1 MPMTAERPFGSR
13 LWRAG
18 ADMTMTIVTGFRV
31 RNPNSAPDHLDG
43 KRMIVSAAS
52 MTLPCQRH
60 LFDIPAGTAYLDG
73 AAYSPL
79 PQSVRAAGQ
88 TGVLTKSQ
96 PWANPRSREDDWAGR
111 ARAAAARLIGARA
124 EDVAIVSAVSHGIGT
139 AARNLPLPAGS
150 RVLRVQ
156 DEFPSL
162 ALPWDRLAAEAG
174 ASVEIVPRPQDGD
187 WTAAILEAIARPGAP
202 PLSVACLTPLH
213 WSDGAIIDLDRIAP
227 AVHAA
232 GAALVVDATQAVGAM
247 PVDVARWQP
256 DFLAFPTYKWVLGPY
271 SLAFLYAAP
280 HRQSGLPLEE
290 NNSNRPAGHFAPGA
304 RRYDKGERNDPIALP
319 MAATGLELVESWGTA
334 AVEARL
340 RGLTDRLAEG
350 AAGLGLAVLPRPL
363 RAPHI
368 LGLRIPGGMPPGLIE
383 ALAGRGVHVSD
394 RLGVLRVSPHVW
406 VDEADLDQFQGTL
419 AAALGQA

>member
-1 MPMTAERPFGSR
+1 
-13 LWRAG
+13 
-18 ADMTMTIVTGFRV
+18 
-31 RNPNSAPDHLDG
+31 
-43 KRMIVSAAS
+43 
-52 MTLPCQRH
+52 MTLPSQRH
-60 LFDIPAGTAYLDG
+60 LFDIPANVAYLDG

-79 PQSVRAAGQ
+79 PRSVRAAGEA
-88 TGVLTKSQ
+88 GVLTKSQ
-96 PWANPRSREDDWAGR
+96 PWASPRSRENDWAER
-111 ARAAAARLIGARA
+111 ARAAAAGLIGASV

-139 AARNLPLPAGS
+139 AARNLPLPLPAGS
-150 RVLRVQ
+150 RMLRVQ
-156 DEFPSL
+156 DEFPSVSL
-162 ALPWDRLAAEAG
+162 VWDRLAAKAG
-174 ASVEIVPRPQDGD
+174 AVADVVPRPADGD
-187 WTAAILEAIARPGAP
+187 WTRAVLEAIARPGAP
-202 PLSVACLTPLH
+202 PLAVACLTPLH
-213 WSDGAIIDLDRIAP
+213 WSDGAVIDLDRIAP

-290 NNSNRPAGHFAPGA
+290 NQVNRPGGQFAPGA

-319 MAATGLELVESWGTA
+319 MAATGLELVASWGTA

-340 RGLTDRLAEG
+340 RSLTDRLAED
-350 AAGLGLAVLPRPL
+350 AMALGIPALPRAL

-383 ALAGRGVHVSD
+383 ALAAAGVYASD

-406 VDEADLDQFQGTL
+406 AEEADCDRFR
-419 AAALGQA
+419 AALARALGRS

>member
-1 MPMTAERPFGSR
+1 
-13 LWRAG
+13 
-18 ADMTMTIVTGFRV
+18 
-31 RNPNSAPDHLDG
+31 
-43 KRMIVSAAS
+43 
-52 MTLPCQRH
+52 MTLPSQRH
-60 LFDIPAGTAYLDG
+60 LFDIPAGVAYLDG

-79 PQSVRAAGQ
+79 PRGVRAAGEA
-88 TGVLTKSQ
+88 GVLTKSQ
-96 PWANPRSREDDWAGR
+96 PWASPRSRDNDWAER
-111 ARAAAARLIGARA
+111 ARAAAARLIGASA
-124 EDVAIVSAVSHGIGT
+124 EDVAIVGAVSHGMGT

-150 RVLRVQ
+150 RMLRVQ
-156 DEFPSL
+156 DEFPSVSL
-162 ALPWDRLAAEAG
+162 VWDRLAAEAG
-174 ASVEIVPRPQDGD
+174 AVADVVPRPEDGD
-187 WTAAILEAIARPGAP
+187 WTRAVLEAIARPGAP
-202 PLSVACLTPLH
+202 PLAVACLTPLH
-213 WSDGAIIDLDRIAP
+213 WSDGAVIDLDRIAP

-247 PVDVARWQP
+247 PVDVARWKP

-290 NNSNRPAGHFAPGA
+290 NQNNRPGGGFAPGA

-319 MAATGLELVESWGTA
+319 MAATGLELVASWGTA

-340 RGLTDRLAEG
+340 RQLTDRLAQG
-350 AAGLGLAVLPRPL
+350 AVALGIPVLPHAL

-383 ALAGRGVHVSD
+383 ALAAEKVYASD

-406 VDEADLDQFQGTL
+406 ADEADCDRFL
-419 AAALGQA
+419 ASLAGALASARQPAPEADPGSVKLF